1 MIDFQKVFKSY
12 STQDL
17 LTDVSFRINS
27 GEHVGIVGPNG
38 IGKST
43 IFKMIT
49 GEEESD
55 KGNIS
60 IPNNYRISYL
70 KQNINI
76 DDKNISLLDYTVN
89 AIPELTEIQKR
100 IHYLENSL
108 KDDHSGESKNKILD
122 EIGIKQSKF
131 EHLGGYTIHNEA
143 KSALTGLGFIPDAL
157 NNKLTSFSGGWQ
169 MRASLAKVLIAN
181 AEIMLLDE
189 PSNYLDIP
197 AIEWLKKFLST
208 YHGTLLLISHDR
220 YLLNTLTKITF
231 ELNAGK
237 ATRYAGNYEYY
248 SRERISRGNQLEATK
263 QNQDKRRKDI
273 EKFVDRFKYKSSKAS
288 QVQSRIKMLEKMEDI
303 VIPENI
309 NYTGSI
315 KLPEPPKCGH
325 EIIRLENA
333 SFSYNNKN
341 WILKDIDLRI
351 ENGEKIGVIGY
362 NGTGKTTLLKLIADE
377 LSLISGKRVLGHHVV
392 LGYQA
397 QDFSDI
403 LHPEKTV
410 YDIVNSVISD
420 KSNLRNIL
428 GSFGFSGENV
438 DKPCKVLS
446 GGEKI
451 RLLFARIFANPPN
464 LIILDEPTTH
474 LDLKT
479 RETLQETLKNYKG
492 TVCFVSHDIE
502 FLKGTASTIIHLS
515 QTAELKKYYGDYNY
529 YLEKT
534 AQEKENIKPKNVKK
548 IISGEDKKFIRQQKA
563 ILRQKFSKEKNTL
576 EKEISKLEKQLEK
589 LELEKNEFIEQ
600 LSSENDINKDFQT
613 LTKKLNDTN
622 TSILEITENW
632 EDYSMQLEE
641 ISERENE
648 KLNKLEE
655 QFQ

>member
-1 MIDFQKVFKSY
+1 MIDFQKLFKSY

-17 LTDVSFRINS
+17 LVNVSFRINS

-49 GEEESD
+49 GEEEPD

-60 IPNNYRISYL
+60 IPHNYRISYL

-76 DDKNISLLDYTVN
+76 EDENISLLDYTVD
-89 AIPELTEIQKR
+89 AIPELTKIQNCMSD
-100 IHYLENSL
+100 LENSL
-108 KDDHSGESKNKILD
+108 KRCNSDEDKNKILD
-122 EIGIKQSKF
+122 EIGIYQTKF

-143 KSALTGLGFIPDAL
+143 KSALTGLGFKPDTL
-157 NNKLTSFSGGWQ
+157 SNKLTSFSGGWQ

-197 AIEWLKKFLST
+197 AIEWLKKFLSS
-208 YHGTLLLISHDR
+208 YQGTLLLISHDR
-220 YLLNTLTKITF
+220 YLLNTLTRVTF

-237 ATRYAGNYEYY
+237 ITRYAGNYEYY

-288 QVQSRIKMLEKMEDI
+288 QVQSRIKMLEKMEEI
-303 VIPENI
+303 IIPESI
-309 NYTGSI
+309 NYTGNI

-333 SFSYNNKN
+333 SFSYDKKN
-341 WILKDIDLRI
+341 WILKNIDLRI

-377 LSLISGKRVLGHHVV
+377 LKLISGKRVLGHHVV
-392 LGYQA
+392 PGYQA

-403 LHPEKTV
+403 LSPEKTV
-410 YDIVNSVISD
+410 YDIVNSVTSD

-428 GSFGFSGENV
+428 GSFGFSGENI

-479 RETLQETLKNYKG
+479 RETLQETLKQYKG

-502 FLKGTASTIIHLS
+502 FLKGTASTIIYLS
-515 QTAELKKYYGDYNY
+515 HTAELKKFYGNYNY

-534 AQEKENIKPKNVKK
+534 SQEKDIKKPGTVEKTV
-548 IISGEDKKFIRQQKA
+548 SGEDKKFIRQQKA
-563 ILRQKFSKEKNTL
+563 ILRQKFSKEKNML
-576 EKEISKLEKQLEK
+576 EKEINNLEKKLEKYDTL
-589 LELEKNEFIEQ
+589 KNEIIGQ
-600 LSSENDINKDFQT
+600 LSLNDVMNKDFHS
-613 LTKKLNDTN
+613 LTKKLNEIN
-622 TSILEITENW
+622 NSILGKTEKW

-641 ISERENE
+641 ISDKE
-648 KLNKLEE
+648 KKELNKLEE
-655 QFQ
+655 QL